1 MQNTNWNKIF
11 NSFRQLNALVIGD
24 VMVDNYMWGKVNR
37 ISPEAPVPV
46 VSVEKKESRLGGAAN
61 VALNIQALGAT
72 PVMCSMVGD
81 DVHGNL
87 FFNLLKENGLSVK
100 GVVASK
106 KRITTVKTRVIAHSQ
121 QLLRVDEEIENDLD
135 RNESDLLFERISA
148 IIQKEN
154 IHVIIF
160 EDYDKGTLSPALI
173 EMVIRLAKK
182 KNIPVAVDPKKKNF
196 SRYRGATLFKPNFKE
211 LKEGTKSDIG
221 SSDITGIKKIL
232 GKLKSEHQ
240 HEMILLTLSDKGAL
254 IYNNSVQKLIPAH
267 IRQIADVSGAGDTV
281 ISVAALCL
289 AAGCPPETMASLANL
304 AGGLVCEHVGVVPV
318 DREQLRKEAIR
329 LGI

>member
-11 NSFRQLNALVIGD
+11 DSFRQLKALVIGD

-72 PVMCSMVGD
+72 PIMCSIVGED
-81 DVHGNL
+81 IHGNL
-87 FFNLLKENGLSVK
+87 FFDLLKEKDLTVK
-100 GVVASK
+100 GIVVSK
-106 KRITTVKTRVIAHSQ
+106 KRLTTVKTRVIAHSQ

-135 RNESDLLFERISA
+135 NSEADRLFKKISA
-148 IIQKEN
+148 IIQKES

-160 EDYDKGTLSPALI
+160 EDYDKGTLGPALI
-173 EMVIRLAKK
+173 EKIILLAKK

-196 SRYRGATLFKPNFKE
+196 NYYQGSTLFKPNFKE
-211 LKEGTKSDIG
+211 LREGTKSDIRP
-221 SSDITGIKKIL
+221 SDIPGIKKIL
-232 GKLKSEHQ
+232 RKLKSEHQ

-267 IRQIADVSGAGDTV
+267 VRQIADVSGAGDTV

-289 AAGCPPETMASLANL
+289 AAGCSPETMASLANL

-329 LGI
+329 LSI